1 MYPTFFQL
9 GPLTLHAFGVMM
21 ALGFVAALAV
31 MRRLSRH
38 GFGGLDDDQLAR
50 LIVWIMA
57 GGIVGARLAY
67 VAEHWSGEFAAN
79 PGAIIR
85 IDQGGLMFYGGVL
98 GAILAIGGFARR
110 AGRPLFDLLDLC
122 AVGLPLGHAFGRL
135 GCFLNGCCFG
145 RVCQGTLGVGYPAGS
160 LTWREQVAAGLLP
173 ASAASSLPV
182 VPIQLVELAANLVI
196 FGLLLRLARRHP
208 ARGRVTSA
216 YLLLYAVVR
225 FTTETLRGDPR
236 LTQGGLSIGQWVSIL
251 VFAIGLGLGG
261 MFWRGTA
268 RQPRPPRA

>member
-1 MYPTFFQL
+1 MYPIFFQL
-9 GPLTLHAFGVMM
+9 GPLTLHAFGLMM

-31 MRRLSRH
+31 MRRLSRR

-67 VAEHWSGEFAAN
+67 VAEHWSSEFAAN

-98 GAILAIGGFARR
+98 GAILAIGGYARR
-110 AGRPLFDLLDLC
+110 GGRPLLDLLDLC

-135 GCFLNGCCFG
+135 GCFLNGCCYG
-145 RVCQGTLGVGYPAGS
+145 HVCRGAFGVGYPAGS
-160 LTWREQVAAGLLP
+160 LAWREQVAAGLLP
-173 ASAASSLPV
+173 AAAASSLPV
-182 VPIQLVELAANLVI
+182 VPTQLIELAANLAI
-196 FGLLLRLARRHP
+196 FGFLLRLARRHP
-208 ARGRVTSA
+208 SRGRVTSA

-225 FTTETLRGDPR
+225 FATEILRGDPR
-236 LTQGGLSIGQWVSIL
+236 LTQGGLSIGQWISIL
-251 VFAIGLGLGG
+251 IFAIGLGLA
-261 MFWRGTA
+261 GTLRWGKG
-268 RQPRPPRA
+268 RQPAPRA